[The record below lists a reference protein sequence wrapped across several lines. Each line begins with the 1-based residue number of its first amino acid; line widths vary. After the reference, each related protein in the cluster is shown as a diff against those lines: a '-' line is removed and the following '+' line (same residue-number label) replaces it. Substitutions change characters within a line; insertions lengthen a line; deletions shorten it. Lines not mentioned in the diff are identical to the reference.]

1 MGRCTYNGK
10 HQFGTVTIRIP
21 IKMKILIVFLLS
33 FTTAFAQNIELK
45 DGDLI
50 FQDMDCGPLCDAIEA
65 VTDGYNGA
73 DYSHMGMVYHRN
85 DTLYIIEA
93 AGSAVRL
100 TTFEKFKK
108 NTSKPMLVGRLKAEY
123 STLIPNAIVFSLQ
136 QMGVPYDD
144 EYLYDNGSY
153 YCSELIYDAFM
164 FANGGRPFFILEPMT
179 YKQPGTNKF
188 FPAWVE
194 YYKSIGKNIPEGLP
208 GCNPGGISKN
218 GKIEVLGSIR

>member
-1 MGRCTYNGK
+1 
-10 HQFGTVTIRIP
+10 
-21 IKMKILIVFLLS
+21 MKTTLFFLLFS
-33 FTTAFAQNIELK
+33 VSLFAQKVELK

-65 VTDGYNGA
+65 VTEGYKGN
-73 DYSHMGMVYHRN
+73 DFSHMGMVYHRN
-85 DTLYIIEA
+85 DTIYIIEA

-100 TTFEKFKK
+100 IPLDKFSK
-108 NTSKPMLVGRLKAEY
+108 NTKKPMYVGRLKKQY
-123 STLIPNAIVFSLQ
+123 KKLIPNAIAFSLQ

-164 FANGGRPFFILEPMT
+164 FANGGKPFFQLFPMT
-179 YKQPGTNKF
+179 YKQPGTNEF

-194 YYKSIGKNIPEGLP
+194 YYKEIGKEIPEGKP
-208 GCNPGGISKN
+208 GCNPGGMSTSD
-218 GKIEVLGSIR
+218 KIEIIGSIKP